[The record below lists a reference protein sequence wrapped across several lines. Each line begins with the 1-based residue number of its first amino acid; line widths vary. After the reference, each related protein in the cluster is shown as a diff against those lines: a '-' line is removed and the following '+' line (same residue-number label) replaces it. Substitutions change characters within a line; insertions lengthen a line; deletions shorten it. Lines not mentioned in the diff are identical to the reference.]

1 MTEYDNVDEEKEM
14 ERLRAILKNSEAPS
28 QQQPTD
34 DDKRSNDE
42 ASRDLS
48 SLIQLQ
54 DEQKDEPTYGEDD
67 TALVLAPKKK
77 RVKTRKMPELT
88 PQEIRQAKLLQKN
101 SARKLKQLT
110 ERAQQ
115 KKKRTE
121 LYAKLQE
128 TAISSEEMQLLA
140 SSSTLGKRETK
151 RETLKRLIQR
161 ERAGIALTAE
171 EKSILYQ
178 NIDVNDDE
186 YEKDNQIAPSE
197 SGVFNA
203 AANNNDNEDDDD
215 KGTEPV
221 DDAGSKKKRKK
232 KRKRNKESKDD
243 DSSDTGNKLSGSQDD
258 KNDAMILQQNGGEV
272 KRDET
277 GSFSVSIPMAI
288 DEEISGQSQAT
299 MKPENFAAP
308 VNFAAQMMA
317 SLSTLKAK
325 SDVKKEEQDNL
336 AVKEAEKEEAERIEK
351 EQQERSKQTRY
362 LPSNPAVLKTAA
374 ALGLQSKD
382 IGAGRKVLEVN
393 RPAEIEAVRYDLPVS
408 GMEFEIVDAIRN
420 NDVTILCGET
430 GSGKSTQVPQFLY
443 EAGFSLNDND
453 EQDLLI
459 GVTQPRRVAAVSTAK
474 RVCHEMGCGDGRR
487 IKGTS
492 SSGGNLV
499 AYQTRY
505 ETAGLGRDTRIKF
518 MTDGILLKEI
528 QSDLLLRKYGAIVL
542 DEAHERNLNTDVL
555 LGLLSVAVPLRK
567 KAAIEEGS
575 GLLPL
580 KLVIMSATLR
590 VEDFTGNSR
599 LFSNTTPA
607 LVKVPGRTHP
617 VTVHHSKIT
626 ELDDYG
632 KGPIPVVFSQVTYI
646 VRD

>member
-14 ERLRAILKNSEAPS
+14 ERLKAILKTSKVSPQQEA
-28 QQQPTD
+28 TD
-34 DDKRSNDE
+34 DDKKRSNDE

-48 SLIQLQ
+48 CMLQLN
-54 DEQKDEPTYGEDD
+54 EEEKDEPTYGEDD
-67 TALVLAPKKK
+67 AALVLGPKQKK
-77 RVKTRKMPELT
+77 PKTRKLPELT
-88 PQEIRQAKLLQKN
+88 PQEVRQAKLLQKN

-110 ERAQQ
+110 ARAQQ

-128 TAISSEEMQLLA
+128 TAISAQEMQLLA

-161 ERAGIALTAE
+161 ERAGIALTRE

-178 NIDVNDDE
+178 SVDVNDDE
-186 YEKDNQIAPSE
+186 YENDNQMAAPE
-197 SGVFNA
+197 SGVVHDA
-203 AANNNDNEDDDD
+203 TNNDND
-215 KGTEPV
+215 KETTEPV
-221 DDAGSKKKRKK
+221 DDTGSKKKRKK
-232 KRKRNKESKDD
+232 KRKRSKESQDG
-243 DSSDTGNKLSGSQDD
+243 DSSVTGSKTSGSQDD
-258 KNDAMILQQNGGEV
+258 TNDDEEV
-272 KRDET
+272 KQHET
-277 GSFSVSIPMAI
+277 GSSSASVPMAI
-288 DEEISGQSQAT
+288 DEQTSVQSLST
-299 MKPENFAAP
+299 MKSESSSETP

-325 SDVKKEEQDNL
+325 SDVQKEEQDNL
-336 AVKEAEKEEAERIEK
+336 AVKEEERVEEERIEK
-351 EQQERSKQTRY
+351 EEQERSKQTRY
-362 LPSNPAVLKTAA
+362 VPSNPAVLKSAA

-382 IGAGRKVLEVN
+382 IGSGRKVLEVN

-443 EAGFSLNDND
+443 EAGFSLSDND
-453 EQDLLI
+453 EQDMLI

-474 RVCHEMGCGDGRR
+474 RVCYEMGHGDGRR
-487 IKGTS
+487 IKSTS
-492 SSGGNLV
+492 SNGGNPV

-518 MTDGILLKEI
+518 MTDGILLQEI

-555 LGLLSVAVPLRK
+555 LGLLSVAIPLRK
-567 KAAIEEGS
+567 KAALEEGS

-599 LFSNTTPA
+599 LFPNTAPA

-626 ELDDYG
+626 ELEDYG
-632 KGPIPVVFSQVTYI
+632 K
-646 VRD
+646 